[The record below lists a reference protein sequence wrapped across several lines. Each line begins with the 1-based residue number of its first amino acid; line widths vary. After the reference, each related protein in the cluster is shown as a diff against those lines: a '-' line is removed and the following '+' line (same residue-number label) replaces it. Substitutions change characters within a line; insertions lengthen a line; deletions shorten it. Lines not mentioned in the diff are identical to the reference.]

1 PHAGLHGEIPAERRC
16 ESEPGNPAKDLYALG
31 TRRLLGEGR
40 LGDTTGG
47 YLPRLPAGQGVCREV
62 GPTRRS
68 SNWLNCI
75 SLMSL
80 GQRRMDQGVHSVL
93 ETFLNCSGAKGSS
106 AIEGR
111 FNPLLKFKFSTARLK
126 KPWRSGKL
134 ETMRCRVNFFKD
146 LVSPDGQPSSRLQQ
160 SI

>member
-1 PHAGLHGEIPAERRC
+1 
-16 ESEPGNPAKDLYALG
+16 
-31 TRRLLGEGR
+31 
-40 LGDTTGG
+40 
-47 YLPRLPAGQGVCREV
+47 
-62 GPTRRS
+62 
-68 SNWLNCI
+68 
-75 SLMSL
+75 MSL

-126 KPWRSGKL
+126 KPWRTGKL

-160 SI
+160 SIEISGAENIDRAVEEAKRRYERLCRVPLWSLYADRLEVESEGKRTSYRPTHDESALIPIPGRRKAVSDFAIGS

>member
-1 PHAGLHGEIPAERRC
+1 
-16 ESEPGNPAKDLYALG
+16 
-31 TRRLLGEGR
+31 
-40 LGDTTGG
+40 
-47 YLPRLPAGQGVCREV
+47 
-62 GPTRRS
+62 
-68 SNWLNCI
+68 
-75 SLMSL
+75 MSL

-126 KPWRSGKL
+126 KPWRTGKL

-146 LVSPDGQPSSRLQQ
+146 LVSSDGQPSSRLQQ
-160 SI
+160 SMEISGAENIDRAVEEAKRRYERLCRVPLWSLYADRLEVESDGKRTSYRPTHDESALIPIPGRRKAVSDFAIGS